1 LVFLSQPLCFPV
13 KDSDQGSGQNK
24 EHKPGPI
31 GNERSLKNRKG
42 SEGTE
47 RLEGNIPPVNLV
59 EIHVDSVLPVPPIEF
74 GVNPKVRIEFNFIFL
89 VVSLLRCERWFEA
102 VGLFRG
108 SFQRIHCGFALDC
121 IDTDQVLKMCQPN
134 A

>member
-1 LVFLSQPLCFPV
+1 MGYSVCVSQPLCFPI

-47 RLEGNIPPVNLV
+47 RLEGNIPPVNGV
-59 EIHVDSVLPVPPIEF
+59 EIHVDSVLPVPSIEF

-89 VVSLLRCERWFEA
+89 VVSACREEEGD
-102 VGLFRG
+102 VGRKISQGRLPACVLS
-108 SFQRIHCGFALDC
+108 SFF
-121 IDTDQVLKMCQPN
+121 IDVT